1 MPIVSNQTLNAAAL
15 SYADQLNLTAVA
27 YKGIRPDVND
37 SPRGVRTTL
46 QKLARPTVMTHLSR
60 PVPA

>member
-27 YKGIRPDVND
+27 CK
-37 SPRGVRTTL
+37 
-46 QKLARPTVMTHLSR
+46 AFAPT
-60 PVPA
+60 